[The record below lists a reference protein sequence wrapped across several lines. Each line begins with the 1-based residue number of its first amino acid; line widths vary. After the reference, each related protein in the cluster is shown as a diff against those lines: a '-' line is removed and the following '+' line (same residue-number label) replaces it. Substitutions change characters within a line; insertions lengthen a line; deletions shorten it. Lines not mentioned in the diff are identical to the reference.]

1 MEKWLTLGSLIVCC
15 LVLAVF
21 LMDLVLGFPFHRSVF
36 LDICAMLASALIAYL
51 SWDVYREIT

>member
-1 MEKWLTLGSLIVCC
+1 MDKWLALGSLIVCL

-21 LMDLVLGFPFHRSVF
+21 LMDILLGFPFHRSVF
-36 LDICAMLASALIAYL
+36 LDVCVIVAAGLMAFL